1 MLRSFPESFD
11 LQWEDKQRD
20 DLFPPGCAHVSGI
33 VFSSTFW
40 EMRCYHFLWEQQVPS
55 IQKHHACTL
64 VKKGQLVHK
73 DWEGF
78 CELLEFSFFVVYL
91 FVGNG
96 KSNEL
101 SKRWMLDLVARF
113 WICNCPKFSHK
124 TRAFCWGMALGFP
137 TKASFWS
144 GARLRDITCAMG
156 VAPTASRFLPLCSRR
171 FWGRVGWFCISI
183 LAGFIQ

>member
-20 DLFPPGCAHVSGI
+20 DLFPPGCAHVWGI

-40 EMRCYHFLWEQQVPS
+40 EIRFYHFLWEQQVPCS
-55 IQKHHACTL
+55 IQKHHACKL
-64 VKKGQLVHK
+64 VKKGRQLVHK

-91 FVGNG
+91 FVGSG

-101 SKRWMLDLVARF
+101 SKRRMLDLVARF
-113 WICNCPKFSHK
+113 WICNCPKF
-124 TRAFCWGMALGFP
+124 P
-137 TKASFWS
+137 SFWS

-183 LAGFIQ
+183 LTGFIQ